1 MGKIG
6 GDIVIT
12 GVGPVT
18 SIGTGHEALWRS
30 LEEGHTNVSRR
41 TLQVDVGTMVE
52 LPIAA
57 MPSSSDVPGL
67 SAHEAFLDEQ
77 QCSGAR
83 DLSYA
88 LLATELALTDAQ
100 IKYDRA
106 SNRIGMV
113 QVFEAPGI
121 ERTVQQLFAMMGGPM
136 PTNGPPKVYDAL
148 APAFYNMQSFMYVHL
163 MGKALGLHGFCTS
176 VHNACSSS
184 AFAIET
190 AAQAIRSGHAD
201 VMIVAG
207 GEAFDTAVRLQW
219 FRALDL
225 YARDE
230 CMRPFDANSSGF
242 FVGEGAG
249 AVVLESEGHAA
260 ARGATPYAAYLG
272 GAFAHQAW
280 KQTVPDVRAARLK
293 HVIADALTKTGVSS
307 EELSLIV
314 PHGAATSLSDKYEA
328 LCLSAVLGEHLKNAS
343 GAVFKPYVGHMLAAS
358 GVIDT
363 ICALL
368 AMKHETVPGTL
379 HARSDPVRLPM
390 TLAPESRD
398 RPVDRLLMVSTGFT
412 GHDTA
417 ALYRKV

>member
-1 MGKIG
+1 MGTTG

-18 SIGTGHEALWRS
+18 SIGTGHEAVWRS
-30 LEEGHTNVSRR
+30 LRAGHAHVSPR

-57 MPSSSDVPGL
+57 MPPSADVPGL
-67 SAHEAFLDEQ
+67 SAHEAFLEEQ
-77 QCSGAR
+77 QCPGAR

-88 LLATELALTDAQ
+88 LLAAELAFTDAQ
-100 IKYDRA
+100 LEYDRA

-113 QVFEAPGI
+113 QVFEAPGV
-121 ERTVQQLFAMMGGPM
+121 ERTVGQLFAMMGGPM

-148 APAFYNMQSFMYVHL
+148 APAFYAMQPFLYVHL

-190 AAQAIRSGHAD
+190 AAQAIRSGRAD
-201 VMIVAG
+201 VMVVAG

-225 YARDE
+225 YAKDE
-230 CMRPFDANSSGF
+230 CMRPFDANQSGF
-242 FVGEGAG
+242 FVGEGGG

-260 ARGATPYAAYLG
+260 ARGATSYAAYLG

-280 KQTVPDVRAARLK
+280 KQTVPDVRAGRLK
-293 HVIADALTKTGVSS
+293 HVLADVLARTGVSS

-328 LCLSAVLGEHLKNAS
+328 SCLSAALGDRLENAS

-363 ICALL
+363 VCALL

-379 HARSDPVRLPM
+379 HARSNPVDLPM
-390 TLAPESRD
+390 TLATETRNRTID
-398 RPVDRLLMVSTGFT
+398 LLMMLSTGFT